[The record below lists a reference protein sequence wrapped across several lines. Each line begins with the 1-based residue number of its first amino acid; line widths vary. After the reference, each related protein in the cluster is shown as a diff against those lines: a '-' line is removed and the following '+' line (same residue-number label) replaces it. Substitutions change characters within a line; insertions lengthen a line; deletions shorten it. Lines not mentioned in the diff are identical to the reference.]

1 MAAYVSQAGKHYVV
15 GRPSEAIVAAEQALA
30 LAAELGL
37 PEPVAALGFRGGAR
51 CTLGEREGLEDMR
64 SALALAV
71 EQGQGRTAAQLHN
84 NLADSTWQF
93 EGPAAALAACREGID
108 FCERRGIAE
117 YGLSITGMSA
127 TMLAGLGLPE
137 QALAV
142 AEPVA
147 ERLEAV
153 GDIFFSEPRS
163 TVLRQLVE
171 RGQHEGVAGV
181 DEFVATARDSDSP
194 QVYAHAF
201 TAAARLLLA
210 QGHRRQ
216 ASDLLVEVTQLP
228 EVFAE
233 AYYAESLPAVVR
245 TALAL
250 GDPGLAARLVDGVE
264 PVSPLF
270 EHALAA
276 AGAQLAEADGH
287 HAEAV
292 ALYAEAAE
300 RWRRFGNVPERAY
313 ALLGQGRCLSALGR
327 PEAEGP
333 LQEARELFESMGYEP
348 ALAETDELLAGSDTA
363 AM

>member
-1 MAAYVSQAGKHYVV
+1 
-15 GRPSEAIVAAEQALA
+15 
-30 LAAELGL
+30 
-37 PEPVAALGFRGGAR
+37 
-51 CTLGEREGLEDMR
+51 MR

-127 TMLAGLGLPE
+127 TMLAALGLPE
-137 QALAV
+137 EALAV

-147 ERLEAV
+147 ERLEAS

-181 DEFVATARDSDSP
+181 DEFVATARDADSP

-216 ASDLLVEVTQLP
+216 ASDLLVEVTELP

-270 EHALAA
+270 EHALAT
-276 AGAQLAEADGH
+276 AGAQLAEADGE

-292 ALYAEAAE
+292 ALYAAAAE
-300 RWRRFGNVPERAY
+300 RWGRFGNVPERAY
-313 ALLGQGRCLSALGR
+313 ALLGHGRCLNAIGDS
-327 PEAEGP
+327 EAEGP
-333 LQEARELFESMGYEP
+333 LQVARELFESMGYEP